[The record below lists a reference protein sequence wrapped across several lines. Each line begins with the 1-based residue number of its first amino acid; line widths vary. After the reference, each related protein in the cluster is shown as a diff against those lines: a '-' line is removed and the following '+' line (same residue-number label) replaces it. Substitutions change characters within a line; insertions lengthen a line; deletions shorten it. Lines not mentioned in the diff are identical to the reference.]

1 MLGKLIKHEFKNTW
15 MAMVLI
21 YAITI
26 FLGISGSIFFGILNS
41 CDFLTEPWREFWNMA
56 GFLGAVAALSALNMI
71 VIIFL
76 VVHYYRNLYS
86 SQGYLSFTLPA
97 TATKVVSS
105 RIIVSCIWILLF
117 YVSVFISFTSAML
130 LMSQFP
136 AFSDFCR
143 AMREFFDELI
153 KSSSS
158 AIFIRNFTLAI
169 FATMLSII
177 ANLMQY
183 FFCISIGQLWH
194 KNKIL
199 GSVLCYL
206 GTSIVLGVVI
216 GFINFGSLLLTSFNG
231 TESPNFFFYY
241 MLKNAL
247 YSSVLI
253 LIFYFTS
260 VFIANKKLNL
270 D

>member
-21 YAITI
+21 YVITI
-26 FLGISGSIFFGILNS
+26 FLGISGAIFFRILNS
-41 CDFLTEPWREFWNMA
+41 YEILTESWRAFLNMA

-76 VVHYYRNLYS
+76 VVHYYKNLYS

-97 TATKVVSS
+97 TATEVVSS
-105 RIIVSCIWILLF
+105 RIIVSCIWMLLF
-117 YVSVFISFTSAML
+117 YVSVFISITSAIF
-130 LMSQFP
+130 LMMQLP
-136 AFSDFCR
+136 QLSDLCNSIK
-143 AMREFFDELI
+143 EFFDELAR
-153 KSSSS
+153 SSSLGS
-158 AIFIRNFTLAI
+158 FIGFIALLIFSTI
-169 FATMLSII
+169 LSTF

-183 FFCISIGQLWH
+183 FFCISIGQLWQ

-199 GSVLCYL
+199 GAVLCYL
-206 GTSIVLGVVI
+206 GTSIVLGI
-216 GFINFGSLLLTSFNG
+216 IMGFLNFVNLLLNDS
-231 TESPNFFFYY
+231 ESPNFFFNY
-241 MLKNAL
+241 MTRL
-247 YSSVLI
+247 SIHSGVLI

>member
-26 FLGISGSIFFGILNS
+26 FLGISGAIFFSILNS
-41 CDFLTEPWREFWNMA
+41 YNFLPEPWLEFWNMA
-56 GFLGAVAALSALNMI
+56 GFLGAVAALSALSMI

-76 VVHYYRNLYS
+76 VVHYYKNLYS

-97 TATKVVSS
+97 TATEVVSS
-105 RIIVSCIWILLF
+105 RIIVSCIWMMLF
-117 YVSVFISFTSAML
+117 YVSVFISFTSAIL
-130 LMSQFP
+130 LISQFP
-136 AFSDFCR
+136 ALSDFSQ
-143 AMREFFDELI
+143 AMTEFFDELI

-158 AIFIRNFTLAI
+158 VIFIRTVTLII
-169 FATMLSII
+169 FATMFSAI
-177 ANLMQY
+177 ANIMQY
-183 FFCISIGQLWH
+183 FFCISVGQLWH

-199 GSVLCYL
+199 GAVICYL
-206 GTSIVLGVVI
+206 GTSIVLGVVS
-216 GFINFGSLLLTSFNG
+216 GFINFGSLFFTSFSG
-231 TESPNFFFYY
+231 TESSDFFFNY
-241 MLKNAL
+241 MLKNAI
-247 YSSVLI
+247 YSCVLI

-260 VFIANKKLNL
+260 IFIANKKLNL

>member
-15 MAMVLI
+15 MAMALI

-26 FLGISGSIFFGILNS
+26 FLGISGSIFFRILNS
-41 CDFLTEPWREFWNMA
+41 YGHLTESWRAFWNMA

-76 VVHYYRNLYS
+76 VVHYYKNLYS

-97 TATKVVSS
+97 TATEVVSS
-105 RIIVSCIWILLF
+105 RIIVSCIWMLLF
-117 YVSVFISFTSAML
+117 YVSVFISITSSLFLML
-130 LMSQFP
+130 QLP
-136 AFSDFCR
+136 EFSNLCQGIK
-143 AMREFFDELI
+143 EFFNELAH
-153 KSSSS
+153 SSSLGSFVGFITLLVFS
-158 AIFIRNFTLAI
+158 AI
-169 FATMLSII
+169 LSTF

-183 FFCISIGQLWH
+183 FFCISIGQLLH

-199 GSVLCYL
+199 GAVICYI
-206 GTSIVLGVVI
+206 GTSIVLGIIVN
-216 GFINFGSLLLTSFNG
+216 FISFGSILLNSFND
-231 TESPNFFFYY
+231 TESTNFIYNY
-241 MLKNAL
+241 IARLSV
-247 YSSVLI
+247 YSIVLI

-260 VFIANKKLNL
+260 IFVANKKLNL